1 MKNMKTAL
9 SAVLAS
15 AMIFG
20 AAMASAETYSASA
33 KGFGGDV
40 TVTVTVEDG
49 KIAAAEA
56 AGISETP
63 ALGGAAMPQLCEA
76 IVANQTPYVD
86 TVSGAT
92 LTSNAVIE
100 AAAAALA
107 QAGLTFEKAEVVKG
121 EDEVADCDVLVIG
134 MGASGTTAALSA
146 AENGA
151 KVIGVE
157 SSTTLGG
164 MGNAAQGMFA
174 IGTTLQQER
183 YGDDLGSDEEYWFN
197 KYMEQSNELGNAA
210 LIRTFVGEAKN
221 TVQYLLDHDINV
233 YLSKTAQQVAHFDET
248 IIYHR
253 WNNTQPFVHF
263 QEYLDKNG
271 VDIRWNTTATQ
282 LLTDEAGA
290 VVGAVCTREDGS
302 QLTVNAK
309 AVIVSTGSFAGNE
322 SMMREALGTAYDNVS
337 IMGGCDGSGLEMMY
351 AVGAAKGELLTM
363 NHGVGPK
370 SRDLEVATELTMN
383 TPCLWVNNQGK
394 RFMNEDLLKDTV
406 EYSSA
411 VLAQGGY
418 AYTIVDQATVDRWA
432 DASYENT
439 GSWIHYWDQNG
450 IIGEDGERTIY
461 HAPIDKDAFLRDFET
476 LTATGDGIVANTID
490 TYNGYVKA
498 GKDDQFFK
506 SAEDLL
512 WTVEEGPFYVT
523 KGYNA
528 VLGALGGVNT
538 NELLQVVDSTNTP
551 ISGLYA
557 TGNNVSGMSVAA
569 YVNIE
574 GTGLGFALTSGRL
587 AGANAAA
594 ASK

>member
-134 MGASGTTAALSA
+134 MGASG
-146 AENGA
+146 
-151 KVIGVE
+151 
-157 SSTTLGG
+157 
-164 MGNAAQGMFA
+164 
-174 IGTTLQQER
+174 
-183 YGDDLGSDEEYWFN
+183 
-197 KYMEQSNELGNAA
+197 
-210 LIRTFVGEAKN
+210 
-221 TVQYLLDHDINV
+221 
-233 YLSKTAQQVAHFDET
+233 
-248 IIYHR
+248 
-253 WNNTQPFVHF
+253 
-263 QEYLDKNG
+263 
-271 VDIRWNTTATQ
+271 
-282 LLTDEAGA
+282 
-290 VVGAVCTREDGS
+290 
-302 QLTVNAK
+302 
-309 AVIVSTGSFAGNE
+309 
-322 SMMREALGTAYDNVS
+322 
-337 IMGGCDGSGLEMMY
+337 
-351 AVGAAKGELLTM
+351 
-363 NHGVGPK
+363 
-370 SRDLEVATELTMN
+370 
-383 TPCLWVNNQGK
+383 
-394 RFMNEDLLKDTV
+394 
-406 EYSSA
+406 
-411 VLAQGGY
+411 
-418 AYTIVDQATVDRWA
+418 
-432 DASYENT
+432 
-439 GSWIHYWDQNG
+439 
-450 IIGEDGERTIY
+450 
-461 HAPIDKDAFLRDFET
+461 
-476 LTATGDGIVANTID
+476 
-490 TYNGYVKA
+490 
-498 GKDDQFFK
+498 
-506 SAEDLL
+506 
-512 WTVEEGPFYVT
+512 
-523 KGYNA
+523 
-528 VLGALGGVNT
+528 
-538 NELLQVVDSTNTP
+538 
-551 ISGLYA
+551 A

-594 ASK
+594 ASKSFRPLPKVVRFKA

>member
-49 KIAAAEA
+49 KITAAEA

-92 LTSNAVIE
+92 LTSNAVTE

-290 VVGAVCTREDGS
+290 VVGAVCTREDG
-302 QLTVNAK
+302 QPADRQRQGCHRLHRLLR
-309 AVIVSTGSFAGNE
+309 GQ
-322 SMMREALGTAYDNVS
+322 REHDAR
-337 IMGGCDGSGLEMMY
+337 
-351 AVGAAKGELLTM
+351 GAR
-363 NHGVGPK
+363 HGV
-370 SRDLEVATELTMN
+370 
-383 TPCLWVNNQGK
+383 
-394 RFMNEDLLKDTV
+394 
-406 EYSSA
+406 
-411 VLAQGGY
+411 
-418 AYTIVDQATVDRWA
+418 
-432 DASYENT
+432 
-439 GSWIHYWDQNG
+439 
-450 IIGEDGERTIY
+450 
-461 HAPIDKDAFLRDFET
+461 
-476 LTATGDGIVANTID
+476 
-490 TYNGYVKA
+490 
-498 GKDDQFFK
+498 
-506 SAEDLL
+506 
-512 WTVEEGPFYVT
+512 
-523 KGYNA
+523 
-528 VLGALGGVNT
+528 
-538 NELLQVVDSTNTP
+538 
-551 ISGLYA
+551 
-557 TGNNVSGMSVAA
+557 
-569 YVNIE
+569 
-574 GTGLGFALTSGRL
+574 
-587 AGANAAA
+587 
-594 ASK
+594 

>member
-134 MGASGTTAALSA
+134 MGASG
-146 AENGA
+146 
-151 KVIGVE
+151 
-157 SSTTLGG
+157 
-164 MGNAAQGMFA
+164 
-174 IGTTLQQER
+174 
-183 YGDDLGSDEEYWFN
+183 
-197 KYMEQSNELGNAA
+197 
-210 LIRTFVGEAKN
+210 
-221 TVQYLLDHDINV
+221 
-233 YLSKTAQQVAHFDET
+233 
-248 IIYHR
+248 
-253 WNNTQPFVHF
+253 
-263 QEYLDKNG
+263 
-271 VDIRWNTTATQ
+271 
-282 LLTDEAGA
+282 
-290 VVGAVCTREDGS
+290 
-302 QLTVNAK
+302 
-309 AVIVSTGSFAGNE
+309 
-322 SMMREALGTAYDNVS
+322 
-337 IMGGCDGSGLEMMY
+337 
-351 AVGAAKGELLTM
+351 
-363 NHGVGPK
+363 
-370 SRDLEVATELTMN
+370 
-383 TPCLWVNNQGK
+383 
-394 RFMNEDLLKDTV
+394 
-406 EYSSA
+406 
-411 VLAQGGY
+411 
-418 AYTIVDQATVDRWA
+418 
-432 DASYENT
+432 
-439 GSWIHYWDQNG
+439 
-450 IIGEDGERTIY
+450 
-461 HAPIDKDAFLRDFET
+461 
-476 LTATGDGIVANTID
+476 
-490 TYNGYVKA
+490 
-498 GKDDQFFK
+498 
-506 SAEDLL
+506 
-512 WTVEEGPFYVT
+512 
-523 KGYNA
+523 
-528 VLGALGGVNT
+528 
-538 NELLQVVDSTNTP
+538 
-551 ISGLYA
+551 A

-587 AGANAAA
+587 AGANASA